1 MQKFQHGYQNILRVH
16 NMRSKFVFSIEKA
29 AVEQLRQVKSAQSAV
44 EQARPGVAQI
54 RHVQ

>member
-1 MQKFQHGYQNILRVH
+1 LQKFQHGYQNILRVH